1 MECNLLKL
9 LTSLKSLNCREEEFL
24 FTSENTFYLKRRNLY
39 EKISLTIL
47 ALVAVLMLASCG
59 KAKKVSIAGSWGADS
74 GSETVYLFNED
85 GTGKISI
92 GTTVSKSFTYETND
106 NTLKIVTEIL
116 GQKDEQEYTY
126 SIDGDVLTMT
136 RNNESVTY
144 TKQK

>member
-1 MECNLLKL
+1 MK
-9 LTSLKSLNCREEEFL
+9 
-24 FTSENTFYLKRRNLY
+24 
-39 EKISLTIL
+39 KISLTIL

-59 KAKKVSIAGSWGADS
+59 KAKKVSIAGSWSADS

-126 SIDGDVLTMT
+126 SIDSDVLTMT

-144 TKQK
+144 RKQKERVLIPHRLIRG

>member
-1 MECNLLKL
+1 MSNNSSNTCIIINK
-9 LTSLKSLNCREEEFL
+9 SIASLNEGYKLIIRGEICM
-24 FTSENTFYLKRRNLY
+24 K
-39 EKISLTIL
+39 KISLTIL

>member
-39 EKISLTIL
+39 EKNFVDDIGTCSSAYACI
-47 ALVAVLMLASCG
+47 MWQS
-59 KAKKVSIAGSWGADS
+59 KESSIAGSWGADS

-144 TKQK
+144 RKQK

>member
-1 MECNLLKL
+1 MK
-9 LTSLKSLNCREEEFL
+9 
-24 FTSENTFYLKRRNLY
+24 
-39 EKISLTIL
+39 KISLTIL

-59 KAKKVSIAGSWGADS
+59 KAKKVSIAGSWSADS

-85 GTGKISI
+85 

-126 SIDGDVLTMT
+126 SIDSDVLTMT

-144 TKQK
+144 RKQK

>member
-1 MECNLLKL
+1 MK
-9 LTSLKSLNCREEEFL
+9 
-24 FTSENTFYLKRRNLY
+24 
-39 EKISLTIL
+39 KISLTIL
-47 ALVAVLMLASCG
+47 TLVAVLMLASCG
-59 KAKKVSIAGSWGADS
+59 KAKKVSIAGSWSADS
-74 GSETVYLFNED
+74 GS
-85 GTGKISI
+85 

-144 TKQK
+144 RKQK

>member
-1 MECNLLKL
+1 M
-9 LTSLKSLNCREEEFL
+9 LTVEVRQYIFL
-24 FTSENTFYLKRRNLY
+24 
-39 EKISLTIL
+39 
-47 ALVAVLMLASCG
+47 
-59 KAKKVSIAGSWGADS
+59 
-74 GSETVYLFNED
+74 
-85 GTGKISI
+85 
-92 GTTVSKSFTYETND
+92 KSFTYETND

>member
-1 MECNLLKL
+1 MSNNSSNTCIIINK
-9 LTSLKSLNCREEEFL
+9 SIASLNEGYKLIIRGEICM
-24 FTSENTFYLKRRNLY
+24 K
-39 EKISLTIL
+39 KISLTIL

-144 TKQK
+144 RKQK

>member
-1 MECNLLKL
+1 MSNNSSNTCIIINK
-9 LTSLKSLNCREEEFL
+9 SIASLNEGYKLIIRGEICM
-24 FTSENTFYLKRRNLY
+24 K
-39 EKISLTIL
+39 KISLTIL

-59 KAKKVSIAGSWGADS
+59 KAKKVSIAGSWSADS

-126 SIDGDVLTMT
+126 SIDSDVLTMT

-144 TKQK
+144 RKQK

>member
-1 MECNLLKL
+1 MK
-9 LTSLKSLNCREEEFL
+9 
-24 FTSENTFYLKRRNLY
+24 
-39 EKISLTIL
+39 KISLTIL

-59 KAKKVSIAGSWGADS
+59 KAKKVSIAGSWSADS

-85 GTGKISI
+85 GTGKIS
-92 GTTVSKSFTYETND
+92 TVSKSFTYETND

-144 TKQK
+144 RKQK

>member
-1 MECNLLKL
+1 MK
-9 LTSLKSLNCREEEFL
+9 
-24 FTSENTFYLKRRNLY
+24 
-39 EKISLTIL
+39 KISLTIL

-59 KAKKVSIAGSWGADS
+59 KAKKVSIAGSWGA
-74 GSETVYLFNED
+74 
-85 GTGKISI
+85 

>member
-1 MECNLLKL
+1 MK
-9 LTSLKSLNCREEEFL
+9 
-24 FTSENTFYLKRRNLY
+24 
-39 EKISLTIL
+39 KISLTIL

-116 GQKDEQEYTY
+116 GQKEYTY

>member
-1 MECNLLKL
+1 MK
-9 LTSLKSLNCREEEFL
+9 
-24 FTSENTFYLKRRNLY
+24 
-39 EKISLTIL
+39 KISLTIL
-47 ALVAVLMLASCG
+47 ALVAVLMLTSCG

-136 RNNESVTY
+136 RNTESVTY

>member
-1 MECNLLKL
+1 MSNNSSNTCIIINK
-9 LTSLKSLNCREEEFL
+9 SIASLNEGYKLIIRGEICM
-24 FTSENTFYLKRRNLY
+24 K
-39 EKISLTIL
+39 KISLTIL

-59 KAKKVSIAGSWGADS
+59 KAKKVSIAGSWSADS

-144 TKQK
+144 RKQK

>member
-1 MECNLLKL
+1 MK
-9 LTSLKSLNCREEEFL
+9 
-24 FTSENTFYLKRRNLY
+24 
-39 EKISLTIL
+39 KISLMIL

-92 GTTVSKSFTYETND
+92 GTTVSKSVTYETND
-106 NTLKIVTEIL
+106 NTLKSVTEIL

>member
-1 MECNLLKL
+1 MK
-9 LTSLKSLNCREEEFL
+9 
-24 FTSENTFYLKRRNLY
+24 
-39 EKISLTIL
+39 KISLTIL

-59 KAKKVSIAGSWGADS
+59 IEDNYFTAQDGLLKINTNGHVGY
-74 GSETVYLFNED
+74 YLFNED

-126 SIDGDVLTMT
+126 SIDSDVLTMT

-144 TKQK
+144 RKQK

>member
-1 MECNLLKL
+1 MK
-9 LTSLKSLNCREEEFL
+9 
-24 FTSENTFYLKRRNLY
+24 
-39 EKISLTIL
+39 KISLTIL

-59 KAKKVSIAGSWGADS
+59 KAKKVSIAGSWSADS

-116 GQKDEQEYTY
+116 GQKEYTY

-144 TKQK
+144 RKQK

>member
-1 MECNLLKL
+1 MSNNSSNTCIIINK
-9 LTSLKSLNCREEEFL
+9 SIASLNEGYKLIIRGEICM
-24 FTSENTFYLKRRNLY
+24 K
-39 EKISLTIL
+39 KISLTIL
-47 ALVAVLMLASCG
+47 TLVAVLMLASCG
-59 KAKKVSIAGSWGADS
+59 KAKKVSIAGSWSADS

-144 TKQK
+144 RKQK